1 MSNTDKPPTPFNR
14 ASPVSEKLIDALL
27 PYTTVQTY
35 PPKQRLYLQIEGVS
49 VCYLL
54 LEGTTE
60 FHRSSDG
67 LILTRIYAPAVVGL
81 ADMHQPTIR
90 DSWIE
95 TLEMCQV
102 ACLEVERAYDIIREQ
117 NLMETLVTHISGI
130 FGKVYNHNLL
140 NSAPSAYEIIR
151 YQLQVLM
158 TETEEFRASTTVEK
172 YIRAKTNLS
181 RSGILK
187 ILAEL
192 KTGGYV
198 EMNEGRLIKVNKLPA
213 KY

>member
-1 MSNTDKPPTPFNR
+1 MSNTDKPLTPFNR
-14 ASPVSEKLIDALL
+14 ASPASGKLMDVLL
-27 PYTTVQTY
+27 PHATEHTY
-35 PPKQRLYLQIEGVS
+35 PPRQKLHLQVNGVS
-49 VCYLL
+49 TCYLL
-54 LEGTTE
+54 LEGTVE
-60 FHRSSDG
+60 FHRSPDG
-67 LILTRIYAPAVVGL
+67 LMLTSVYAPAIIGITNL
-81 ADMHQPTIR
+81 YLPAIR

-95 TLEMCQV
+95 TLETCRI
-102 ACLEVERAYDIIREQ
+102 APIELDRAYDILRQ
-117 NLMETLVTHISGI
+117 NDLMETLVSHISSV
-130 FGKVYNHNLL
+130 FGKVYNHNQQ

-151 YQLQVLM
+151 YQLLELM

-198 EMNEGRLIKVNKLPA
+198 EMTEGRLIKVNKLPA